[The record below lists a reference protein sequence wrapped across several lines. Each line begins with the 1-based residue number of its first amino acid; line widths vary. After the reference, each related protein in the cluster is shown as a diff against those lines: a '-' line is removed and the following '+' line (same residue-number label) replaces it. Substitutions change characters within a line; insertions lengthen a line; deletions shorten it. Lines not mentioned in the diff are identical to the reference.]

1 MIERSEY
8 KGKPVLIIKRDE
20 NDKYPFAFGLSKA
33 RLMLENIEEIKR
45 FVEENDAAAGD
56 KQ

>member
-20 NDKYPFAFGLSKA
+20 NDKYPFAFGLNKA
-33 RLMLENIEEIKR
+33 KMIMENLDEIRR
-45 FVEENDAAAGD
+45 FVEENEKEEGA
-56 KQ
+56 